1 MDPVLLALT
10 VFMILGS
17 IVALEMKDLLSA
29 VIAIGVVG
37 LGLSIVFLLLGAPD
51 IAITQVVVEVIVVT
65 VLIRATT
72 RQGRTEDPKARAGLP
87 SVIAGAV
94 LLLAV
99 LGFTLMAFG
108 RLPAFG
114 DPGPRAST
122 WYLLHAKA
130 LTGATNAVTAI
141 LLDFRAY
148 DTLGE
153 ATVILASVVGALAIL
168 RPGRRRRHRDLSPP
182 VATAPPASPPTTPNP
197 PAPEREYEE
206 VLHG

>member
-37 LGLSIVFLLLGAPD
+37 LGLSIIFLLLGAPD

-65 VLIRATT
+65 VLIRASTQT
-72 RQGRTEDPKARAGLP
+72 GRKESEGARAGLP
-87 SVIAGAV
+87 SVIVGA
-94 LLLAV
+94 LLLLVV

-114 DPGPRAST
+114 EATLGPSA
-122 WYLLHAKA
+122 WYLANAKD
-130 LTGATNAVTAI
+130 LTGATNVVTAV
-141 LLDFRAY
+141 LLEFRAY

-153 ATVILASVVGALAIL
+153 ATVILASVVGVLAVL
-168 RPGRRRRHRDLSPP
+168 RQPARRAKRGTQPTMTVPEKKDVSP
-182 VATAPPASPPTTPNP
+182 APPQEEETL
-197 PAPEREYEE
+197 EE